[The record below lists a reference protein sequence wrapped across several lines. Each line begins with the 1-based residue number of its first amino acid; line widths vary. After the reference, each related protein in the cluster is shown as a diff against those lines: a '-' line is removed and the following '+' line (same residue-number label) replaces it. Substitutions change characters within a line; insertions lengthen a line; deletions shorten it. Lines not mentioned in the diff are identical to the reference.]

1 MVISV
6 LKLFL
11 RLVINGVLITS
22 LIIVEGTKLYIKTS
36 YFFCHQGDWIPRWWK
51 KVTFYFPH
59 FTPHSTTKPVLIFTE
74 VNLVS
79 IFFQVCGFSQ
89 GDGISRENG
98 GRANGAA
105 KDKVYTLECL
115 FSFPFHLF
123 FNVVT
128 ICIEAASASTAYRIG
143 SVV

>member
-1 MVISV
+1 MVEKSYV
-6 LKLFL
+6 LLPP
-11 RLVINGVLITS
+11 
-22 LIIVEGTKLYIKTS
+22 LYS
-36 YFFCHQGDWIPRWWK
+36 SFYHQA
-51 KVTFYFPH
+51 
-59 FTPHSTTKPVLIFTE
+59 VLIFTE

-89 GDGISRENG
+89 GDGISREKS